1 MAILVDRDT
10 RLLVQG
16 ITGRE
21 GGYHTDQMRA
31 FGTNVVAGVT
41 PGRGGSEYKGV
52 PVFDSVA
59 DAVEQTGANA
69 SAIFVPPTFAGD
81 AIIEAAAAGLA
92 LTVCITE
99 GVPTLDAVKAVRYL
113 EGSSCRLIGPNCP
126 GLTTPGAAKV
136 GIMPASMFDK
146 RGSVGVVSRSG
157 TLTYEVASLLTERGI
172 GISTCVG
179 IGGDPVIGST
189 FVDILRLFNQDDET
203 RQVLL
208 IGEIGGTDEEV
219 AAAYIKAEFT
229 KEVYAFI
236 SGRSAPPGKRM
247 GHAGA
252 IISGG
257 MGTPQAKVAAFG
269 EAGVPVSDTLVQ
281 MVEMARDR
289 ARG

>member
-1 MAILVDRDT
+1 MAILVDTDT

-21 GGYHTDQMRA
+21 GGFHTLQMRDY
-31 FGTNVVAGVT
+31 GTNVVAGVT
-41 PGRGGSEYKGV
+41 PGRGGSEFNGI

-59 DAVEQTGANA
+59 EAVKQTGANV
-69 SAIFVPPTFAGD
+69 SCIFVPPPGAGD
-81 AIIEAAAAGLA
+81 AIIEATAAGMD

-99 GVPTLDAVKAVRYL
+99 GVPTLDAVKAVRFL
-113 EGSSCRLIGPNCP
+113 DGTSARLIGPNCP
-126 GLTTPGAAKV
+126 GVTTPHGAKV

-146 RGSVGVVSRSG
+146 RGSYGVISRSG
-157 TLTYEVASLLTERGI
+157 TLTYEVVSLLTSRGM
-172 GISTCVG
+172 GVSTCVG

-189 FVDILRLFNQDDET
+189 FVDILKLFNEDPKTET
-203 RQVLL
+203 ILM

-219 AAAYIKAEFT
+219 AAAWIKAHG
-229 KEVYAFI
+229 KKQVYGFI

-257 MGTPQAKVAAFG
+257 MGTPQAKVAALHD
-269 EAGVPVSDTLVQ
+269 AGVPVADTLAQ
-281 MVEMARDR
+281 MVDMAR
-289 ARG
+289 AKSKG